1 MAEYG
6 IMMQINSIKGN
17 VALSDYKDAIG
28 VTQLAF
34 SGSAVRHGTAVKSSD
49 STSVSVGAV
58 NLIIHAGKW
67 TAEILNALYN
77 VTDLGD
83 VTLTQLAQSV
93 DSQASA
99 APTVIQKIV
108 LSNTHVVA
116 CSQSIDGGGVDRS
129 AAVMLEF
136 SHIVH
141 TIDTKTAD
149 FITKNWVE
157 KAV

>member
-6 IMMQINSIKGN
+6 IMLQIGTIKGN
-17 VALSDYKDAIG
+17 VALADYKEAIG
-28 VTQLAF
+28 VIGMNYSA
-34 SGSAVRHGTAVKSSD
+34 SAVRHGTAVKAAD
-49 STSVSVGAV
+49 STSVSVNSV

-77 VTDLGD
+77 VTNLGD

-108 LSNTHVVA
+108 LSNTLITS
-116 CSQSIDGGGVDRS
+116 CSQTIEGGGTDRS
-129 AAVMLEF
+129 AAITLEF

-141 TIDTKTAD
+141 TFDAKTSD